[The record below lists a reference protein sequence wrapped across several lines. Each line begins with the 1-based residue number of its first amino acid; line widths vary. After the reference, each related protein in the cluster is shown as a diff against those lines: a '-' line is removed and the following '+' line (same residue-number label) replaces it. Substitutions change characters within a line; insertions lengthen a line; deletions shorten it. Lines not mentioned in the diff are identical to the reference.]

1 VRRGYDESATARWV
15 AEPPKRAGRSD
26 FERDRARVLHCAGLR
41 RLSAKTQVVA
51 AGSAD
56 FPRTRLTHSLECAQ
70 IGRELGEE
78 IGCDPD
84 LVDAACLAHDIGH
97 SPFGH
102 NGEAA
107 LNELAAPYG
116 GFEGNAQ
123 SLRLLT
129 RLEPKVAGAGLNLTR
144 ATLDATLKY
153 PWFRGEPGTKFGVYA
168 EDAEVFHWIRQGAP
182 AGRRCLEAQ
191 VMDWADD
198 VAYSVHDLEDGFH
211 AGLITFENLKSPAER
226 ALVSRATATTYC
238 DDGVSEAE
246 LTEILDELLALDM
259 WPDSYDGGPATAAAL
274 KNLTSELIG
283 RFCVAA
289 QQATITAA
297 RLTPSSTTSPS
308 SHTSPIGHS
317 LVRYAADLIVPRR
330 QRLECALLKGITA
343 HYVMTRAG
351 VIAAQARE
359 RELLTELA
367 YAIEHGTPR
376 TLDPLLRPAWDAAGT
391 DAARRRVVVDQVASL
406 TDTSAIAWHHRLCAP
421 GAS

>member
-1 VRRGYDESATARWV
+1 VPGYDECATARWV

-26 FERDRARVLHCAGLR
+26 FERDRARVLHSAALR
-41 RLSAKTQVVA
+41 RLAAKTQVVRA
-51 AGSAD
+51 TSAD

-70 IGRELGEE
+70 IGRELGQE

-107 LNELAAPYG
+107 LNELAAAIG

-123 SLRLLT
+123 TLRLLT
-129 RLEPKVAGAGLNLTR
+129 RLEPKTEGAGLNLTR

-153 PWFRGEPGTKFGVYA
+153 PWFGEPGTKFGAYA
-168 EDAEVFHWIRQGAP
+168 DDAEVFGWIRQGAP
-182 AGRRCLEAQ
+182 DRRPCLEAQ

-198 VAYSVHDLEDGFH
+198 VAYSVHDMEDGFH
-211 AGLITFENLKSPAER
+211 AGLITFKNLKSQTER
-226 ALVSRATATTYC
+226 AEVSRTAIAYC
-238 DDGVSEAE
+238 PGGVTEAE
-246 LTEILDELLALDM
+246 LTEILEALLALDI
-259 WPDSYDGGPATAAAL
+259 WPASYDGGPETVAAL

-289 QQATITAA
+289 QQAT
-297 RLTPSSTTSPS
+297 LYPDLTSPF

-317 LVRYAADLIVPRR
+317 FTRYAADLVVPRR
-330 QRLECALLKGITA
+330 QRLECALLKAITA
-343 HYVMTRAG
+343 RYVMNRAG
-351 VIAAQARE
+351 VVAAQARE
-359 RELLTELA
+359 RELLTELT
-367 YAIEHGTPR
+367 YAVERGAPQ
-376 TLDPLLRPAWDAAGT
+376 TLDPLLRPSWDAAGT
-391 DAARRRVVVDQVASL
+391 DAARRRVVIDQVASL
-406 TDTSAIAWHHRLCAP
+406 TDTSAIAWHHRLCVP